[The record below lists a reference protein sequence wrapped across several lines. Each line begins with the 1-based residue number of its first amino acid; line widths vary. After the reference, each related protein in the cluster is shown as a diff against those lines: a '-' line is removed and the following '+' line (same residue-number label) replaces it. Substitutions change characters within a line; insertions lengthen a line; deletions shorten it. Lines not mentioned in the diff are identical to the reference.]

1 MQTNSKEYKM
11 QKTPQKM
18 VSVRIDSPIIE
29 ELNTLIYLS
38 KAKGKTITKQ
48 SLIQEAIKKVIEEL
62 KNENNK

>member
-1 MQTNSKEYKM
+1 MKKVA
-11 QKTPQKM
+11 QKM

-38 KAKGKTITKQ
+38 KAKGKAITKQ
-48 SLIQEAIKKVIEEL
+48 SLIQEALKKVIEEL